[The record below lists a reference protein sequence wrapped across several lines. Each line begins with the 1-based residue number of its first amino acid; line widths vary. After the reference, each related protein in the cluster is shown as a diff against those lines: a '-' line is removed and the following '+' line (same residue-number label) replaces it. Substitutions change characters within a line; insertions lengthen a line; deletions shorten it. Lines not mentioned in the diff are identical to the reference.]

1 LDYGNSSRSTPVI
14 FGKLAFLASAHG
26 QLHAVDLAGGE
37 VVWKQEFR
45 RDYAVEG
52 ELPWGFCSSPL
63 VADGRLIVNPGGKL
77 ASVAALEPQ
86 SGKAAWRTPGGLPGH
101 GSMIVADLGGVRQ
114 IVGYDKTTLGGWD
127 AATGERL
134 WTIEPKLKGDFNVPT
149 PIAWQGKLIAATENN
164 GTRMYAFGE
173 KGKIVAEPVAEALD
187 LAPDCHSP
195 VVLGD
200 RLFGVCDG
208 LHVLDLKNSLAT
220 LWKSDDDA
228 FAEYV
233 TLIAGGDRVLAIT
246 MRGELVLFDA
256 AAEVFDAAGRMKLF
270 EGEAGLYS
278 HPAIVARRLYVRG
291 SDSVVCLNLDDGAV
305 K

>member
-1 LDYGNSSRSTPVI
+1 
-14 FGKLAFLASAHG
+14 
-26 QLHAVDLAGGE
+26 
-37 VVWKQEFR
+37 
-45 RDYAVEG
+45 
-52 ELPWGFCSSPL
+52 
-63 VADGRLIVNPGGKL
+63 
-77 ASVAALEPQ
+77 
-86 SGKAAWRTPGGLPGH
+86 
-101 GSMIVADLGGVRQ
+101 
-114 IVGYDKTTLGGWD
+114 
-127 AATGERL
+127 
-134 WTIEPKLKGDFNVPT
+134 
-149 PIAWQGKLIAATENN
+149 
-164 GTRMYAFGE
+164 
-173 KGKIVAEPVAEALD
+173 
-187 LAPDCHSP
+187 
-195 VVLGD
+195 
-200 RLFGVCDG
+200 
-208 LHVLDLKNSLAT
+208 LKNSLAT